1 MSDKIKVVIAD
12 DHHIFR
18 MGLIASLEPFEEID
32 VIADFSSGEQ
42 LLLWL
47 QNNSINIPD
56 VVMLDMKMNGMDGTE
71 VTNKIKAKYPTL
83 KVIGLSFYESH
94 LHVVNMFKAGASSY
108 LLKDTLPEEIAEA
121 IQTVMEKDYYFN
133 QNISVKLLKSI
144 IDKETLKA
152 HKTQFNDD
160 LSEQDAELLKLIC
173 AEHTNIEIAEKLNL
187 SSKTVE
193 NYRNKL
199 LAKTGAKNTAGLVM
213 FAIRKGYI
221 IV

>member
-47 QNNSINIPD
+47 QNNSSNIPD

-199 LAKTGAKNTAGLVM
+199 LTKTGAKNTAGLVM

>member
-1 MSDKIKVVIAD
+1 MSNKIRVVIAD

-18 MGLIASLEPFEEID
+18 MGLIASLEPFLDID
-32 VIADFSSGEQ
+32 VIADFSSGED
-42 LLLWL
+42 LLFWL
-47 QNNSINIPD
+47 QNNQNNLPD
-56 VVMLDMKMNGMDGTE
+56 IVMLDMKMNGMDGAET
-71 VTNKIKAKYPTL
+71 TQKIKAKYPAL

-121 IQTVMEKDYYFN
+121 IQTVMAKDYYFN

-144 IDKETLKA
+144 IDKETLKS
-152 HKTQFNDD
+152 HKTHVNDD
-160 LSEQDAELLKLIC
+160 LSEQEAELLKLIC
-173 AEHTNIEIAEKLNL
+173 AEHTNSEIADKLNL
-187 SSKTVE
+187 SAKTVE

-199 LAKTGAKNTAGLVM
+199 LTKTGAKNTAGLVM

>member
-1 MSDKIKVVIAD
+1 
-12 DHHIFR
+12 
-18 MGLIASLEPFEEID
+18 
-32 VIADFSSGEQ
+32 
-42 LLLWL
+42 
-47 QNNSINIPD
+47 
-56 VVMLDMKMNGMDGTE
+56 
-71 VTNKIKAKYPTL
+71 
-83 KVIGLSFYESH
+83 
-94 LHVVNMFKAGASSY
+94 MFKAGASSY

-213 FAIRKGYI
+213 FGIRKGYI

>member
-47 QNNSINIPD
+47 QNNSSNIPD

-173 AEHTNIEIAEKLNL
+173 AELTNIEIAEKLNL